1 MSLNLTDLFMFF
13 STNFTDASQ
22 HVNFYLTFRNEQ
34 DANLAKLLIGI
45 LVENAKRDTINNR
58 VALVVG
64 PLYVFETS
72 LQQGRTQADVVSG
85 GGGGGPGRTTP
96 TTPLAGMK

>member
-1 MSLNLTDLFMFF
+1 MLYDVNHLFIY
-13 STNFTDASQ
+13 STNFTDASE

-64 PLYVFETS
+64 PLYVYETS

-85 GGGGGPGRTTP
+85 GGSGSGGRTTAA
-96 TTPLAGMK
+96 TTSAGKN

>member
-1 MSLNLTDLFMFF
+1 MYMHF
-13 STNFTDASQ
+13 STNFSDASD

-34 DANLAKLLIGI
+34 GANLAKLLIGI
-45 LVENAKRDTINNR
+45 LVENARRYNINNR

-64 PLYVFETS
+64 PLYVYETS

-85 GGGGGPGRTTP
+85 GRGGGTTP
-96 TTPLAGMK
+96 ATSSGAGMLFLTKYQN